1 MITFNDIN
9 ISDDKNTVYIPRRL
23 RDCFCDFLKNRR
35 PDIQY
40 DTISRWEIPGSDFE
54 TARNDFYSKH
64 SGMFAGTEYED
75 YPRGMYV
82 GFVSNIDAEYL
93 LDKLKLFY
101 GSDKDEE
108 VKKWEKKTEPKMRI
122 IKESEDKSD
131 YTIFGLDS
139 RKFEIVGGYEDAVA
153 LRKLMDK
160 KHMDHDEIELIVGC
174 LKLKQLMI
182 LFLKIFVSL
191 PVLAYCIRKLKQER
205 KYRND

>member
-1 MITFNDIN
+1 MVTFNDIKM
-9 ISDDKNTVYIPRRL
+9 SDEKNTVYIPRRL
-23 RDCFCDFLKNRR
+23 RDCFCDFLKNKC
-35 PDIQY
+35 PNVQY
-40 DTISRWEIPGSDFE
+40 DTISRWEIPGSAFE
-54 TARNDFYSKH
+54 PARNDFYSKH

-108 VKKWEKKTEPKMRI
+108 VKKWEKVTEPKMRI

-174 LKLKQLMI
+174 LKMK
-182 LFLKIFVSL
+182 
-191 PVLAYCIRKLKQER
+191 
-205 KYRND
+205 

>member
-1 MITFNDIN
+1 
-9 ISDDKNTVYIPRRL
+9 
-23 RDCFCDFLKNRR
+23 
-35 PDIQY
+35 
-40 DTISRWEIPGSDFE
+40 
-54 TARNDFYSKH
+54 
-64 SGMFAGTEYED
+64 MFAGTEYED

-101 GSDKDEE
+101 GNSKGKE
-108 VKKWEKKTEPKMRI
+108 VKKWEKETEPKMRI

-139 RKFEIVGGYEDAVA
+139 RKFEIVGGYEDAVE

-174 LKLKQLMI
+174 LKLK
-182 LFLKIFVSL
+182 
-191 PVLAYCIRKLKQER
+191 
-205 KYRND
+205 

>member
-1 MITFNDIN
+1 MFSAKRDVTFICTNHYLLSCPDDSAFCIN
-9 ISDDKNTVYIPRRL
+9 PCVAAGAFSTPANSLDFLNPRRL
-23 RDCFCDFLKNRR
+23 RDCFCDFLKNKR
-35 PDIQY
+35 PDVQY
-40 DTISRWEIPGSDFE
+40 DTVSRWEIPGSDFE
-54 TARNDFYSKH
+54 PVRNDFYSKH

-82 GFVSNIDAEYL
+82 GFTSNIDSEYL

-108 VKKWEKKTEPKMRI
+108 VKKWEKETEPKMRI

-174 LKLKQLMI
+174 LKLK
-182 LFLKIFVSL
+182 
-191 PVLAYCIRKLKQER
+191 
-205 KYRND
+205 